1 MRFLHTADWHLGR
14 QLHNQTLLNEQS
26 HALDQLVEWVVEHR
40 VDAVLMAGDVY
51 DRAVP
56 PTDAVALLS
65 HTLDRL
71 CRELA
76 VPVVMIPGNHDS
88 AERLG
93 FAAAQLAPAGLHV
106 RASLGDD
113 PDPVVLRDAHGDV
126 AVYAF
131 PYVDPPHARV
141 AFDRDFASHQDVMAF
156 LCDRALAHNPADR
169 RCVAMAHAFVDGGD
183 PSDSERPLSIGG
195 SDRVEAACFDGF
207 HYAALGHLHGPQS
220 KGRPTT
226 RYSGSLGK
234 FSFSEVH
241 HNKGVS
247 LVDLDAAGE
256 VVLSH
261 LPFSPKRDL
270 RVVEGHFDE
279 LLEAPDP
286 QVVDHYLMIRLLD
299 RGAILD
305 AMPRLRE
312 VYPHVLHLER
322 MAFAPEQAFRPT
334 RPHPAHGV
342 LPLFDNFMRDV
353 TGAKLDRAQRALLE
367 DVLGDLTR
375 GEL

>member
-14 QLHNQTLLNEQS
+14 QLHNQTLLNEQA
-26 HALDQLVEWVVEHR
+26 HALDQLIAWVVEHR

-65 HTLDRL
+65 RTLDRL
-71 CRELA
+71 CRELG
-76 VPVVMIPGNHDS
+76 VPVIMIPGNHDS

-93 FAAAQLAPAGLHV
+93 FAGPQLATAGLHV
-106 RASLGDD
+106 RASLGPE
-113 PDPVVLRDAHGDV
+113 PDPVVLRDAHGDI

-131 PYVDPPHARV
+131 PYVDPPTARV
-141 AFDRDFASHQDVMAF
+141 AFDRDFASHQDVMSF
-156 LCDRALAHNPADR
+156 LCERALADNLPDR
-169 RCVAMAHAFVDGGD
+169 RSVAVAHAFVDGGD

-195 SDRVEAACFDGF
+195 SDRVEASCFEGF
-207 HYAALGHLHGPQS
+207 DYAALGHLHGPQH
-220 KGRPTT
+220 KGKPTT

-241 HNKGVS
+241 HNKGVG
-247 LVDLDAAGE
+247 LVDLDGSGGVAHT
-256 VVLSH
+256 H
-261 LPFSPKRDL
+261 LAFSPKRDL
-270 RVVEGHFDE
+270 RVIEGHFDD
-279 LLEAPDP
+279 LLQRPDP
-286 QVVDHYLMIRLLD
+286 DAVDHYVMVRLLD

-322 MAFAPEQAFRPT
+322 VAFEPERAVRANRVKPEQ
-334 RPHPAHGV
+334 GV
-342 LPLFDNFMRDV
+342 VPLFDNFMRDV
-353 TGAKLDRAQRALLE
+353 TGDALDPAQRAVLE
-367 DVLGDLTR
+367 DVLGALVR
-375 GEL
+375 GGS